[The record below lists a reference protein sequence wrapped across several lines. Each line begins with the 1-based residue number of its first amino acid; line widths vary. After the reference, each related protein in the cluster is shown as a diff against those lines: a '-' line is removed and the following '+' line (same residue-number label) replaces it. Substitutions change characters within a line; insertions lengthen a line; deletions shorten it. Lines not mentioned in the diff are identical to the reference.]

1 MKKLFS
7 PGEVANLL
15 DIHVKTVRRY
25 LRDGTLKGIKIGGSW
40 KISEEELEK
49 SVEQSIIDGVIDS
62 EEISMKENEK
72 VMKSLSISIKVKNH
86 FDGNTY
92 AQALMK
98 IINSDDYSE
107 CTFKYHLKGKL
118 AEFVVSGPTDYL
130 NAIMSKVDEIDK
142 ELQ

>member
-7 PGEVANLL
+7 PGEVANIL

-49 SVEQSIIDGVIDS
+49 SVEQSIIDGAIDS

-72 VMKSLSISIKVKNH
+72 VMK
-86 FDGNTY
+86 
-92 AQALMK
+92 
-98 IINSDDYSE
+98 E
-107 CTFKYHLKGKL
+107 CLELGERL
-118 AEFVVSGPTDYL
+118 AS
-130 NAIMSKVDEIDK
+130 A
-142 ELQ
+142 